1 MKSLPPHYSWLPF
14 SASRSVRFFYLAPS
28 RSNFTP
34 SVGPP
39 LHFSVH
45 RFAIPSFSAP
55 LLLHLKYKRPF
66 DSFSKQTDFIS
77 FSFFFFC
84 LSCPTSINLYS
95 LFFTP
100 RYTFKHTQRDTHVHR
115 QRQRARE
122 RMSAQQLSTSWLN
135 RVFHLHED
143 RRRIESERP
152 ASRCFVGWPGGSLC
166 HSSLHVSSSLHLLC
180 SLSRC
185 VGCCLLTPRCVTLLM
200 CL

>member
-14 SASRSVRFFYLAPS
+14 SASRSVRFFYLTPS

-77 FSFFFFC
+77 FSFFF
-84 LSCPTSINLYS
+84 LSLLPHLYQS
-95 LFFTP
+95 LFSLL
-100 RYTFKHTQRDTHVHR
+100 YTQVHIQTHTERHT
-115 QRQRARE
+115 RAQTETERE
-122 RMSAQQLSTSWLN
+122 KEW
-135 RVFHLHED
+135 V
-143 RRRIESERP
+143 
-152 ASRCFVGWPGGSLC
+152 
-166 HSSLHVSSSLHLLC
+166 HSSWALLGWIGSFIC
-180 SLSRC
+180 MKID
-185 VGCCLLTPRCVTLLM
+185 GE
-200 CL
+200 